1 MSKIDVMTAPDENT
15 PKVVSHRGK
24 ILDPADAQITE
35 SPQPAQE
42 LEDKPKEIVIE
53 NPSDNE
59 ISENQVA
66 EPAEESFAS
75 EEAQPVVEQPGI
87 IEANQY
93 HLPIKATHHHRRGSA
108 KTTIALFVLLILVII
123 LAYFAADMDMYD
135 PGFELPFDLL

>member
-24 ILDPADAQITE
+24 FLDPAAAQKTE
-35 SPQPAQE
+35 GQQPTQE

-66 EPAEESFAS
+66 EPAEKSFAS
-75 EEAQPVVEQPGI
+75 EEVQPVVEQSEI